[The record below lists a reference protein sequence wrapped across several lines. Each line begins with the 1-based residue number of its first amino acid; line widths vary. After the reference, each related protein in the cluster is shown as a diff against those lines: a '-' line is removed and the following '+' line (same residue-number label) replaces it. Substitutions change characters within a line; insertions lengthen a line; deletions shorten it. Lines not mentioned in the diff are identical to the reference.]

1 MGIQDFFN
9 SYSGRYIIQSFFHSL
24 TAVALVGI
32 FLRLWKIENPLIIQK
47 FRFLVILLPVF
58 SFPIYH
64 LVNPVRGEVSFRIY
78 ALFDSSRW
86 LNLALWECFPVSLFL
101 VPLFLG
107 TSLILIF
114 QEVIPLAKHLIQL
127 RNTAYPVDTGA
138 RSPVKSILNEL
149 PVPKVD
155 NYVINDNNPVL
166 IAKSGP
172 RPAIVLSSGLL
183 SILSYDQLKAAL
195 AHEVAH
201 TIRNRHPFLILVF
214 LIRLLMFYNP
224 VALIAF
230 RRAVSDEE
238 KICDDMA
245 VSWTGKAQ
253 ILADTLKM
261 FCPLDEI
268 RDTHADGLALK
279 SLAGYGHIMSIR
291 SRVERLE
298 RAVNQQVSLP
308 WLKFA
313 LTFLAIG
320 IINYYIV

>member
-1 MGIQDFFN
+1 MDIQDFLN
-9 SYSGRYIIQSFFHSL
+9 SYSGRYIVQCFFHSL

-32 FLRLWKIENPLIIQK
+32 FLRLWKIENPLIIQR

-64 LVNPVRGEVSFRIY
+64 LLNPVRGEVSFRIY

-86 LNLALWECFPVSLFL
+86 LNLTLWESFPVSLFL

-107 TSLILIF
+107 TSLIHIF
-114 QEVIPLAKHLIQL
+114 QEVIPVTKHLIQL
-127 RNTAYPVDTGA
+127 RKTAYPMDAGA

-149 PVPKVD
+149 PAPKVD
-155 NYVINDNNPVL
+155 DYVIKDNNPVL
-166 IAKSGP
+166 FAKSGP
-172 RPAIVLSSGLL
+172 RPAILLSSGLL
-183 SILSYDQLKAAL
+183 RLLSYDQLKAAL

-201 TIRNRHPFLILVF
+201 TIRNRRPFLILVF

-224 VALIAF
+224 VTLIAF

-253 ILADTLKM
+253 TLADTLKM
-261 FCPLDEI
+261 FCPRDEI
-268 RDTHADGLALK
+268 RDKHADGLALK
-279 SLAGYGHIMSIR
+279 SLAGYGHIMSIK

-298 RAVNQQVSLP
+298 REVNQQVCLP

-313 LTFLAIG
+313 LTFLTIG